1 MKKQQVLTKEQQAFM
16 EMPQDKINE
25 MVERFMVEKRAKI
38 ASGEIPE
45 DKPSGIRPLIGPQG
59 RPRKHFT
66 KTVTMVED
74 GDNLVRA
81 NRGRPGNDE
90 VRVRMEVPHDFTVMR
105 PPVSYRVTKKGE
117 LIKNE
122 SNENH

>member
-1 MKKQQVLTKEQQAFM
+1 M

-25 MVERFMVEKRAKI
+25 MVERFMTEKRAKI

-45 DKPSGIRPLIGPQG
+45 DKPRGIRPLIGPQG

-66 KTVTMVED
+66 KIVTMVED

-90 VRVRMEVPHDFTVMR
+90 VRVRMEVAHDFTVMR
-105 PPVSYRVTKKGE
+105 PPVSYRVTKKGA

>member
-1 MKKQQVLTKEQQAFM
+1 VKKQQVLTKEQQAFM

-59 RPRKHFT
+59 RPRKHYT

-122 SNENH
+122 NNGSH